1 MCKIYV
7 SCNWCHRSVAQ
18 VNGIPLIDGD
28 HMGICNSCKKK
39 LDSIDIEE
47 LVARKTGPQ
56 DAIKKDLING
66 SKRNRPISEVPR

>member
-1 MCKIYV
+1 MCKICV

-56 DAIKKDLING
+56 DAIKKARRDG
-66 SKRNRPISEVPR
+66 PSRNRSISKVPR